1 MRYIKFDNLLPFF
14 LLFLLV
20 FDLHLIGGFGSAIIT
35 FLTCSLMIFM
45 SPDKYIVNANKIFNF
60 FLLFLVSYLFLLSY
74 VAFRVLLDGVSEISF
89 LLTMGKATLIL
100 LATLCYLI
108 VFYNSDLKRNL
119 INIFFCNACV
129 CLVFGT
135 FPEYKS
141 LLSSFQY
148 GGDSVELI
156 GNNEYR
162 NAFLAGSGYF
172 GMSSLYGLAFAVVL
186 KIIID
191 DKNHSFLKLL
201 VIALAGLFAGRVAL
215 ICYFIAILY
224 YVFVK
229 FNLRVSLFSLF
240 SLFIFIFILNFFPV
254 FEGVKYWFSEM
265 FVDNNLSQSESFS
278 QFSDTFS
285 LPSSELTLL
294 FGDGLYGNSEKYYGG
309 SDSGYIRNIYFGGL
323 FYLVFLIGSF
333 FLISYGVRKILYI
346 YVLIFI
352 SLFLHLKGVFIFNN
366 PGFFGVFLTSCI
378 ILFKDRNDFNL
389 AGKF

>member
-1 MRYIKFDNLLPFF
+1 MWYVRFDSLLPFL

-35 FLTCSLMIFM
+35 FLVCFLIILVNPS
-45 SPDKYIVNANKIFNF
+45 KYIVNANKIFNF
-60 FLLFLVSYLFLLSY
+60 FFLFLVSYIFLLFY
-74 VAFRVLLDGVSEISF
+74 VAFRVLLNGVSEVSF
-89 LLTMGKATLIL
+89 LFTMSKATLIL

-119 INIFFCNACV
+119 INIFFFNACI

-135 FPEYKS
+135 FSEYKT
-141 LLSSFQY
+141 LLSLFQY

-172 GMSSLYGLAFAVVL
+172 GISSLYGLVFAIVL

-191 DKNHSFLKLL
+191 DKNHNFFKLL

-215 ICYFIAILY
+215 ICYLIAILY
-224 YVFVK
+224 YVFLK

-254 FEGVKYWFSEM
+254 FEDVKYWLSEM

-278 QFSDTFS
+278 QFSETFS

-294 FGDGLYGNSEKYYGG
+294 FGDGLYGNSEEYYGG
-309 SDSGYIRNIYFGGL
+309 SDSGYIRNIYFGGV
-323 FYLVFLIGSF
+323 FYLFFLLGAF
-333 FLISYGVRKILYI
+333 FLISYNIRKILYI

-378 ILFKDRNDFNL
+378 ILFKDRNDSNL
-389 AGKF
+389 VGEF